1 MSNGG
6 VSPTAGDR
14 VCEDSWRPDCQCGV
28 HQVRWTPG
36 HGKGGGNQKG
46 WPRMGRDLGT
56 KNGKGRVLEERVI
69 LDGNSESIG
78 GVFSTRNGPT
88 LGTGC
93 PGRGLIVVKE
103 LDRGVQIIGVQIIG
117 LFLPRELD
125 GWVFVEL
132 DVGSEGNADGSQIQ
146 EVLHTVVSSGSIG
159 PYVTSPWGF
168 KFRRLGTGEPVLQ
181 TWVTPPLQFLRN
193 WPTSV
198 SLSWAFKVLV

>member
-1 MSNGG
+1 M
-6 VSPTAGDR
+6 D
-14 VCEDSWRPDCQCGV
+14 
-28 HQVRWTPG
+28 
-36 HGKGGGNQKG
+36 GKGGKLPEGVAKDGEGPGYQEQAREG
-46 WPRMGRDLGT
+46 
-56 KNGKGRVLEERVI
+56 LEEWIRFG
-69 LDGNSESIG
+69 GNSESIG
-78 GVFSTRNGPT
+78 RVSSTRNGPA
-88 LGTGC
+88 LGPGC
-93 PGRGLIVVKE
+93 PGRDLGIVQE
-103 LDRGVQIIGVQIIG
+103 LDRGVQIIG

-181 TWVTPPLQFLRN
+181 TPVSPPLQFLRL

-198 SLSWAFKVLV
+198 SLPWAVLTQTSTPLEIRSSLHPEPDHQSFLLSLLR